1 MVNIYSP
8 SVNAKIIRPDVS
20 DRCVPGQRPKRR
32 RVEIDKHTELIMRN
46 QLKGRNCDFY
56 KERTAIGIST
66 GREGREKDTSSRAR
80 VWSLE
85 RAAGISLSREKERK
99 TDIQTHTQ
107 TERKRDLSWLQLQ
120 RLKPDLP
127 GLNSGLSAC
136 QDSRTFIGFVK
147 GFTLAEN
154 NIFKSCVAHILFKIF
169 V

>member
-66 GREGREKDTSSRAR
+66 GREGREKDTSSRRAR
-80 VWSLE
+80 LKSRARGCYLSIKRKGEKDRHADTHTDRQKERSQLASATKTQTRSSRFKLWSLC
-85 RAAGISLSREKERK
+85 LSRFMNFY
-99 TDIQTHTQ
+99 
-107 TERKRDLSWLQLQ
+107 WL
-120 RLKPDLP
+120 
-127 GLNSGLSAC
+127 C
-136 QDSRTFIGFVK
+136 
-147 GFTLAEN
+147 
-154 NIFKSCVAHILFKIF
+154 
-169 V
+169 